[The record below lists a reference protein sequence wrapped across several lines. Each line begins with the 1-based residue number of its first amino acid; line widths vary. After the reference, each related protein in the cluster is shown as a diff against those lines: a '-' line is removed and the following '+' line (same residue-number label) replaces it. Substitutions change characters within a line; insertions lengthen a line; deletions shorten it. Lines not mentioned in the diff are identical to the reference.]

1 MVLIDGAH
9 NIAGIKSLKRTLMQ
23 YFSKKKKILVIGI
36 LEDKDYKEILKAIV
50 PVADIIICTAPEN
63 PRALSAAKLSNIISD
78 FFGDIVLRA
87 DSKDANIAKKSYSDM
102 SIKMYTEENIENAV
116 KIAQSLA
123 ASEDIIIFA
132 GSLYMI
138 GHVREMQTVKEGDPI
153 VSLSGSDVRKTIE
166 EKLEKI
172 REKESQLTE
181 LYTKAG
187 QMEVKSPM
195 DGVIASWDTQLGA
208 QIRPGEWMGYVFN
221 TGDMGMWVEVDDI
234 DVLMIQQGSPVKVS
248 VDALPGETF
257 EGEVMHVSTMGK
269 DMKGITQFAVDIRVK
284 GGPNLRPGMQAKAYI
299 DAGSAENVI
308 LVPLEAIFEEDG
320 IQKVEVLNP
329 DGTTK
334 AVVVKLGLM
343 NDRAAEVKSGLKE
356 GELVIT
362 GSSADLLPSQ
372 HIGTKDTIIPSKDS
386 NDDNNNEEQK
396 APAVN

>member
-138 GHVREMQTVKEGDPI
+138 GHVRTLLK
-153 VSLSGSDVRKTIE
+153 
-166 EKLEKI
+166 KL
-172 REKESQLTE
+172 
-181 LYTKAG
+181 
-187 QMEVKSPM
+187 
-195 DGVIASWDTQLGA
+195 
-208 QIRPGEWMGYVFN
+208 
-221 TGDMGMWVEVDDI
+221 
-234 DVLMIQQGSPVKVS
+234 
-248 VDALPGETF
+248 
-257 EGEVMHVSTMGK
+257 
-269 DMKGITQFAVDIRVK
+269 
-284 GGPNLRPGMQAKAYI
+284 
-299 DAGSAENVI
+299 
-308 LVPLEAIFEEDG
+308 
-320 IQKVEVLNP
+320 
-329 DGTTK
+329 
-334 AVVVKLGLM
+334 
-343 NDRAAEVKSGLKE
+343 
-356 GELVIT
+356 
-362 GSSADLLPSQ
+362 
-372 HIGTKDTIIPSKDS
+372 
-386 NDDNNNEEQK
+386 
-396 APAVN
+396 